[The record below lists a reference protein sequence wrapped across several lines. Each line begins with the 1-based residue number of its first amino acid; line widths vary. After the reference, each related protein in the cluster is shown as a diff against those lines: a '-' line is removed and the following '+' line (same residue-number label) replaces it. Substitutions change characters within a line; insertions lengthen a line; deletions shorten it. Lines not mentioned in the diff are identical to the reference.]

1 MLTTDKKSIEKRFMF
16 SVESAHAYMSL
27 TAPIQRQRFSFLR
40 IANGAIFA
48 NHIPGS
54 LRVEVNV
61 AADGNSGS
69 AIKCPD
75 RNVHFA
81 VCQRIGSV
89 AATVTTERM
98 LGALRDQFLP
108 GEPNKCIAVNAD
120 LARRTSTGSLP
131 AERAVAHANIRMPA
145 NDLETDTLA

>member
-1 MLTTDKKSIEKRFMF
+1 MRG
-16 SVESAHAYMSL
+16 MSL
-27 TAPIQRQRFSFLR
+27 IPSPIERQRFSLLG
-40 IANGAIFA
+40 IADGAIFA
-48 NHIPGS
+48 DHIPRS
-54 LRVEVNV
+54 FRVDVNV
-61 AADGNSGS
+61 AADGNSVR
-69 AIKCPD
+69 AIQCPD

-145 NDLETDTLA
+145 NDQETDTLA